1 MSKALNILVVEDYEV
16 LRTAMV
22 DLLRQQGHQVVG
34 VAMAED
40 VDDEPL
46 GFLPELY
53 VIDLNLP
60 GEDGLSLVKRIR
72 QSHPHAVIILASAR
86 TSTKD
91 RVEGYAHGADVYL
104 PKPVAAEEL
113 LAVVASLGQRI
124 ERQMA
129 KTDLGV
135 ILNTSLMR
143 IEGAVAH
150 AGLTQAEVV
159 LLGAMARAV
168 DSKLEHWQVAQ
179 HLSGGHDI
187 SKDSVEVRLGR
198 LRKKLVA
205 CGAELPAI
213 KVIRGEGYK
222 LCCNVKVLSN

>member
-129 KTDLGV
+129 KADAGV

-143 IEGAVAH
+143 IEGPVTQ

-168 DSKLEHWQVAQ
+168 DCKLEHWQVAQ
-179 HLSGGHDI
+179 HLSGGQDI

-222 LCCNVKVLSN
+222 LCCNVKVQSN

>member
-1 MSKALNILVVEDYEV
+1 MSKALNILVIEDYEV
-16 LRTAMV
+16 LRIAMV
-22 DLLRQQGHQVVG
+22 ELLTQNGHHVAG

-60 GEDGLSLVKRIR
+60 GEDGLSLVRRIR
-72 QSHPHAVIILASAR
+72 QSHPHAAIILASAR
-86 TSTKD
+86 TSMKD
-91 RVEGYAHGADVYL
+91 RIDGYAHGADIYL

-129 KTDLGV
+129 RVDMGV
-135 ILNTSLMR
+135 VLHTARMLVKGPIAQM
-143 IEGAVAH
+143 
-150 AGLTQAEVV
+150 GLTQAEVV
-159 LLGAMARAV
+159 LLGALARAV
-168 DSKLEHWQVAQ
+168 DRKLEHWQVAQ
-179 HLSGGHDI
+179 HLSGGQDI
-187 SKDSVEVRLGR
+187 SKDNVEVRLGR

-222 LCCNVKVLSN
+222 LCCNVEVLSS

>member
-1 MSKALNILVVEDYEV
+1 MSKALNILVIEDYEV
-16 LRTAMV
+16 LRAAMV
-22 DLLRQQGHQVVG
+22 ELLTQQGHKVVG

-46 GFLPELY
+46 GCLPELY

-72 QSHPHAVIILASAR
+72 KSHPQAAIILASAR
-86 TSTKD
+86 TSLND
-91 RVEGYAHGADVYL
+91 RVEGYTSGADVYL

-113 LAVVASLGQRI
+113 LAVVRNLGMRI
-124 ERQMA
+124 EREMVRA
-129 KTDLGV
+129 DVGV
-135 ILNTSLMR
+135 VLHTARMLLKGPN
-143 IEGAVAH
+143 AQ
-150 AGLTQAEVV
+150 AGLTQSEVV
-159 LLGAMARAV
+159 LLGALSRAV
-168 DSKLEHWQVAQ
+168 DRKLEHWQVAQ
-179 HLSGGHDI
+179 HLSGGQEI
-187 SKDSVEVRLGR
+187 SKDSLEVRLGR

-222 LCCNVKVLSN
+222 LCCNVEVLPN

>member
-1 MSKALNILVVEDYEV
+1 MSKTLNILVVEDYEV
-16 LRTAMV
+16 LRIAMV
-22 DLLRQQGHQVVG
+22 ELLARQGHKVVG

-72 QSHPHAVIILASAR
+72 QSHPHVAIILASAR
-86 TSTKD
+86 TSLKD
-91 RVEGYAHGADVYL
+91 RVDGYVHGADVYL
-104 PKPVAAEEL
+104 PKPVATEEL
-113 LAVVASLGQRI
+113 LAVVRNLGQRI
-124 ERQMA
+124 ERQMIRGDA
-129 KTDLGV
+129 RVVLHTTRMLVKGP
-135 ILNTSLMR
+135 I
-143 IEGAVAH
+143 AQ

-159 LLGAMARAV
+159 LLGALARAV
-168 DSKLEHWQVAQ
+168 DRKLEHWQVAQ
-179 HLSGGHDI
+179 HLSGGQEI
-187 SKDSVEVRLGR
+187 SKDNLEVRLGR

-205 CGAELPAI
+205 CGAESPAI

-222 LCCNVKVLSN
+222 LCCNVEVLSS